1 MADQIRVQTSV
12 SYIQETPPS
21 NTQLLNTIQTQLH
34 ESYNHGVQR
43 LGPNIID
50 YQLSI
55 NVNMVV
61 LNCDTDFVVKLGST
75 TNPQI
80 VTKSFMYN
88 GEVTDVYLSNPTTNP
103 IEIQYMSSAV

>member
-12 SYIQETPPS
+12 SYIQETPPANS
-21 NTQLLNTIQTQLH
+21 QLLNTVQTQLH

-55 NVNMVV
+55 NVNLIV
-61 LNCDTDFVVKLGST
+61 LNCETDFVVKLGST
-75 TNPQI
+75 TNPEI

-88 GEVTDVYLSNPTTNP
+88 GAVTNLYISNPTSNP
-103 IEIQYMSSAV
+103 IEIKYMTSAV